1 MLWSRSNTQL
11 SKNCHSFH
19 IAAIWKFGEKL
30 FPSKSQMILQITIF
44 KYSICMRMYLNMMR
58 NFKISLFSGCI
69 VGMSG
74 FIFGIVGEP
83 QDWGLRLKLYYI
95 YNELIY
101 YFSFHNVVGFLW
113 SWAGLLPAVLRPKC
127 SG

>member
-1 MLWSRSNTQL
+1 
-11 SKNCHSFH
+11 
-19 IAAIWKFGEKL
+19 
-30 FPSKSQMILQITIF
+30 
-44 KYSICMRMYLNMMR
+44 MRMYLNMMR

-113 SWAGLLPAVLRPKC
+113 S
-127 SG
+127 